1 MHAQNAIERVARV
14 FAPAGKAQTYEIS
27 HITEELRDKTGT

>member
-14 FAPAGKAQTYEIS
+14 FATS
-27 HITEELRDKTGT
+27 EESSESILLWNIEVER